1 MGNSIVRAAA
11 LITVPWVDGGGV
23 TRIIADLPQWRLSLA
38 TIAGAGPFSLF
49 PGMVRHFAL
58 VAGQVILRRVDG
70 TILAKLDAQSP
81 PLVFAG
87 DDRVYASPGDG
98 PALALNLM
106 VPVNAPRLR
115 LERWHDGHLP
125 DAVAIFACAPMRIDG
140 AMLKPHDTLFSA
152 GPVCLAGP
160 ALVVR

>member
-1 MGNSIVRAAA
+1 MRNCIVRAAA
-11 LITVPWVDGGGV
+11 LITVPWANGGGV

-49 PGMVRHFAL
+49 PGMVRHFVL
-58 VAGQVILRRVDG
+58 VSGRVLLRRPDG
-70 TILAKLDAQSP
+70 TILARLDAQSP
-81 PLVFAG
+81 ALVFVG
-87 DDRVYASPGDG
+87 DDRVHASPGDE

-115 LERWHDGHLP
+115 LERWHDGHLS
-125 DAVAIFACAPMRIDG
+125 DAVAIFACAPMRING
-140 AMLKPHDTLFSA
+140 ATLGPHDTLFSA
-152 GPVCLAGP
+152 GPVHLAGP